1 MLLFGIG
8 AVLPL
13 LLLGTLSR
21 EMLMRW
27 RDRIIGLGKG
37 LKTAL
42 GLILVITGAII
53 LPGYDKVLKTTLLNA
68 SPT

>member
-1 MLLFGIG
+1 
-8 AVLPL
+8 
-13 LLLGTLSR
+13 
-21 EMLMRW
+21 MRW